1 MLDPL
6 EEFHLPPHLTMQDL
20 EKAFRVINQAWEK
33 DSDRILAPRS
43 LKHLTAK
50 EWEVAGMMLS
60 VLILQKE
67 RKTNYTRSCYRCK
80 SNSSG

>member
-1 MLDPL
+1 MKWRELMLDPL

-67 RKTNYTRSCYRCK
+67 ESQLH
-80 SNSSG
+80 